1 MGEGRP
7 NVLLVVTDQQRGDAL
22 GLDGHPVL
30 ETPAMDWIGA
40 SGTHFPAGV
49 YRSVPP
55 AFRLGGC

>member
-40 SGTHFPAGV
+40 SGTHFRRGYTEYA
-49 YRSVPP
+49 PP